1 MSVLFIGLQV
11 RLWSPNGGLLEVR
24 HIQQRIQAQ
33 QTENAELLERNLAL
47 RAEVNDLKQGFAA
60 VEEKARTELGM
71 IKEGETFFQIV
82 R

>member
-82 R
+82 Q